1 MLSRHERLRQWHT
14 TLDLEG
20 VILETL
26 RLKKKSRAGYASVV
40 TTKSNEIVG
49 LLADDRNLQEV
60 KEKLVHV
67 NTALLKLKEAHYD
80 YANEIHDADGV
91 VQCQLYLDKDEKKFN
106 TFRQK
111 IADCIT
117 VA

>member
-1 MLSRHERLRQWHT
+1 MSAPFAYFSDPVDCRVGAHLRQSNT

-20 VILETL
+20 VILE
-26 RLKKKSRAGYASVV
+26 RPHLKKKSRAGYASIVI
-40 TTKSNEIVG
+40 TKSNEIVG

-67 NTALLKLKEAHYD
+67 DGAFLKLKEAHYD

-91 VQCQLYLDKDEKKFN
+91 VQC
-106 TFRQK
+106 
-111 IADCIT
+111 
-117 VA
+117 